1 MVQVLKLLILLLVKD
16 TLQNKGLKMNQQIQ
30 LNQSQTKQFNSI
42 MAMLKFV
49 DEMVKQGYTKDQAI
63 KMVEKVMGA
72 K

>member
-1 MVQVLKLLILLLVKD
+1 
-16 TLQNKGLKMNQQIQ
+16 MNQQIQ